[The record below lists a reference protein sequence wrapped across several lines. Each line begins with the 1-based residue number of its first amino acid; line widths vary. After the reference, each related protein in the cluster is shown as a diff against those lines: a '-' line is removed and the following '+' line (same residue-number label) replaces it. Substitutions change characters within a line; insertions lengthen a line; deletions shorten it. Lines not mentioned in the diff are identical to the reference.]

1 MSDTPLIDARG
12 IVRRFGHVQALQGAD
27 FSVGRGEIVGLVGD
41 NGAGKSTLIRILS
54 GTDRPDDGEIRVNGE
69 LVHFNGPQDA
79 RAAGIETVYQ
89 DLALTPDLDAAA
101 NVFLGRELVRPGLL
115 GRLGVLDK
123 SRMARQT
130 GEAMARLGVTIRPSA
145 EVFTL
150 SGGQRQ
156 SAAVAR
162 AAMWATSAIFM
173 DEPTANL
180 GVRQTKGVLDLI
192 RRVRDAG
199 TAVVVISH
207 NLPQILEITD
217 RIVILRL
224 GRTVGQVAASAASV
238 DDLVRAMMS
247 GMLHVRHAPEPGRIS
262 EHSEPNEGFTTPTEL
277 PPDERD
283 VSSMLGRLRSV
294 FSSQSAALFIVLV
307 ALSVFFSVLRPD
319 AFPNVANVVNMATN
333 ASILL
338 VLAVGSTFVIL
349 TGGIDLSING
359 VLVFSGVIAAMAMV
373 AVGGDSPRVLLAGLL
388 SGVAAGTAW
397 GVVNGFLVAK
407 ARVPALIVTLGTMGM
422 SLGLALLLTRGVDI
436 SDVPESLVL
445 TAGSGRI
452 GGIPILVI
460 ITAVVFVGGALA
472 LTFTRFGRYTYAVG
486 SSPEACRRASI
497 DVTAHLIKVYMLA
510 GMLSGLA
517 GYLSLARFAT
527 TTLSGHLTDNLQV
540 IAGVVIGGTSLFG
553 GSGGMIGTLIGIIIP
568 VMLLDGFI
576 VLGLPPFWQQVA
588 VGAVLIGAVYFDQ
601 LRRNLRNR

>member
-1 MSDTPLIDARG
+1 MSDAPLIDARG
-12 IVRRFGHVQALQGAD
+12 IVRHFGHVQALQGAD
-27 FSVGRGEIVGLVGD
+27 FSVGRGEIVGLIGD

-54 GTDRPDDGEIRVNGE
+54 GTDRPDAGEIRVNGQI
-69 LVHFNGPQDA
+69 VNFNGPQDA
-79 RAAGIETVYQ
+79 RAVGIETVYQ
-89 DLALTPDLDAAA
+89 DLALAPDLDAAA
-101 NVFLGRELVRPGLL
+101 NVFLGRELLRPDFL
-115 GRLGVLDK
+115 RRFGVLDK
-123 SRMARQT
+123 TRMARQT
-130 GEAMARLGVTIRPSA
+130 GEAMARLGVAIRPSA
-145 EVFTL
+145 DVFTL

-162 AAMWATSAIFM
+162 ASMWATSAILM

-217 RIVILRL
+217 RIVVLRL
-224 GRTVGQVAASAASV
+224 GRTVGQVTASVASV

-247 GMLHVRHAPEPGRIS
+247 GTLHVRHATEPSRII
-262 EHSEPNEGFTTPTEL
+262 EPNEPLGGFTTLAAL
-277 PPDERD
+277 PIEERD
-283 VSSMLGRLRSV
+283 VSSLLARLRSI
-294 FSSQSAALFIVLV
+294 FGSQSLALFIVLV
-307 ALSVFFSVLRPD
+307 ALAVFFSVLRPD
-319 AFPNVANVVNMATN
+319 AFPNVANVMNMATN

-373 AVGGDSPRVLLAGLL
+373 TIGGDNMGVQLVGLL
-388 SGVAAGTAW
+388 SGVAAGTTW

-407 ARVPALIVTLGTMGM
+407 AKIPALIVTLGTLGM
-422 SLGLALLLTRGVDI
+422 SLGFALLLTRGVDI

-445 TAGSGRI
+445 TVGSGRVA
-452 GGIPILVI
+452 GIPILVI
-460 ITAVVFVGGALA
+460 ITTMVFVLGALL

-486 SSPEACRRASI
+486 SSSEACRRASI

-553 GSGGMIGTLIGIIIP
+553 GSGGMMGTLIGIIIP
-568 VMLLDGFI
+568 VVLLDGFI

>member
-1 MSDTPLIDARG
+1 VSKP
-12 IVRRFGHVQALQGAD
+12 
-27 FSVGRGEIVGLVGD
+27 
-41 NGAGKSTLIRILS
+41 
-54 GTDRPDDGEIRVNGE
+54 
-69 LVHFNGPQDA
+69 
-79 RAAGIETVYQ
+79 
-89 DLALTPDLDAAA
+89 
-101 NVFLGRELVRPGLL
+101 
-115 GRLGVLDK
+115 
-123 SRMARQT
+123 
-130 GEAMARLGVTIRPSA
+130 
-145 EVFTL
+145 
-150 SGGQRQ
+150 
-156 SAAVAR
+156 
-162 AAMWATSAIFM
+162 
-173 DEPTANL
+173 
-180 GVRQTKGVLDLI
+180 
-192 RRVRDAG
+192 
-199 TAVVVISH
+199 
-207 NLPQILEITD
+207 
-217 RIVILRL
+217 
-224 GRTVGQVAASAASV
+224 
-238 DDLVRAMMS
+238 
-247 GMLHVRHAPEPGRIS
+247 
-262 EHSEPNEGFTTPTEL
+262 SEPIGGFTTTTEL

-283 VSSMLGRLRSV
+283 VGSTLRRLRNI
-294 FSSQSAALFIVLV
+294 FSSQSAALFLVLI
-307 ALSVFFSVLRPD
+307 ALAVFFSVLRPD
-319 AFPNVANVVNMATN
+319 AFPRVANVMNMATN

-373 AVGGDSPRVLLAGLL
+373 AVGGDNPGVLLVGLVC
-388 SGVAAGTAW
+388 GVAAGTAW
-397 GVVNGFLVAK
+397 GVMNGFLVAK
-407 ARVPALIVTLGTMGM
+407 ARIPALIVTLGTMGM

-445 TAGSGRI
+445 TVGSGRA

-460 ITAVVFVGGALA
+460 ITAVVFVVGALV

-553 GSGGMIGTLIGIIIP
+553 GSGGMMGTLIGIIIP
-568 VMLLDGFI
+568 VMLLDGFV

-601 LRRNLRNR
+601 LRRELRNR

>member
-1 MSDTPLIDARG
+1 MSDAPLIDARG
-12 IVRRFGHVQALQGAD
+12 IVRHFGHVQALQGAD
-27 FSVGRGEIVGLVGD
+27 FSVGRGEIVGLIGD

-54 GTDRPDDGEIRVNGE
+54 GTDRPDDGEIRVNGQ
-69 LVHFNGPQDA
+69 LVRFNGPKDA
-79 RAAGIETVYQ
+79 RTVGIETVYQ
-89 DLALTPDLDAAA
+89 DLALTPDLEAAA

-115 GRLGVLDK
+115 GQLGVLDK
-123 SRMARQT
+123 SRMAHQT

-145 EVFTL
+145 EVLTL

-156 SAAVAR
+156 SVAVAR

-180 GVRQTKGVLDLI
+180 GVMQTKGVLDLI

-224 GRTVGQVAASAASV
+224 GRTVGEVAASAASV

-247 GMLHVRHAPEPGRIS
+247 GMLRIRCAPEPGRVS
-262 EHSEPNEGFTTPTEL
+262 ELSEPSGAFTITTEL
-277 PPDERD
+277 PLDERD
-283 VSSMLGRLRSV
+283 LSSTLGRLRGI
-294 FSSQSAALFIVLV
+294 FSSQSTALFIVLI
-307 ALSVFFSVLRPD
+307 ALAVFFSVLRPD
-319 AFPNVANVVNMATN
+319 AFPKVANVMNMATN

-373 AVGGDSPRVLLAGLL
+373 AVGADSPGVLLVGLVC
-388 SGVAAGTAW
+388 GVAAGTAW
-397 GVVNGFLVAK
+397 GLMNGFLVAK
-407 ARVPALIVTLGTMGM
+407 ARIPALIVTLGTMGM

-436 SDVPESLVL
+436 SDVPENLVL
-445 TAGSGRI
+445 TVGSGRL
-452 GGIPILVI
+452 GGTPILVI
-460 ITAVVFVGGALA
+460 ITAAVFVVGTLA

-497 DVTAHLIKVYMLA
+497 NVTGHLIKVYMLA

-553 GSGGMIGTLIGIIIP
+553 GSGGMMGTLIGIVIP

-601 LRRNLRNR
+601 LRRSLRNR